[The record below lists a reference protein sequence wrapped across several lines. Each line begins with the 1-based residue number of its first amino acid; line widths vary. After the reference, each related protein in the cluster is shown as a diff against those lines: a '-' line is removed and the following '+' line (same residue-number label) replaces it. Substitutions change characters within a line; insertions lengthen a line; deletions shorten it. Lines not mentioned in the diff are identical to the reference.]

1 MNNTLSTI
9 EDIVSYLWDT
19 QMYTEDLIDLRQIA
33 QDVWDK
39 APHNDITSDDV
50 DAILDE
56 MNCIWNLPI
65 KQQWT
70 QLLNAPE
77 HH

>member
-19 QMYTEDLIDLRQIA
+19 QMYTEDLVDLRQIA
-33 QDVWDK
+33 QDVWDR
-39 APHNDITSDDV
+39 APHNDITADDV

-56 MNCIWNLPI
+56 MNCI
-65 KQQWT
+65 
-70 QLLNAPE
+70 
-77 HH
+77 

>member
-33 QDVWDK
+33 QDVWDR
-39 APHNDITSDDV
+39 APRNDITTDNV

-56 MNCIWNLPI
+56 MNCI
-65 KQQWT
+65 
-70 QLLNAPE
+70 
-77 HH
+77 